1 MPFQTKGFADWVLRR
16 REAAGFTQEEL
27 AARAGCQKA
36 YISKLEKTSPYPIGQ
51 KPPAPTLEFL
61 AKLARALGANI
72 TEPLMA
78 LGYLKEERPAEPHI
92 VRLLHYYRELSPRE
106 QRIAEEIIKT
116 LWRERESAQKSQELN
131 PKKRRA

>member
-1 MPFQTKGFADWVLRR
+1 MLRPKGFAEWLFRR
-16 REAAGFTQEEL
+16 REAAGFTQDEL
-27 AARAGCQKA
+27 AKRSGCKKA
-36 YISKLEKTSPYPIGQ
+36 YISKLEKTSPYPTGQ

-78 LGYLKEERPAEPHI
+78 LGYIKEDRHAEPHI
-92 VRLLHYYRELSPRE
+92 VRLLHYYRELSDRE

-116 LWRERESAQKSQELN
+116 LWRESETKSKESDDQ

>member
-1 MPFQTKGFADWVLRR
+1 MPFQTKGFAVWLLRR

-27 AARAGCQKA
+27 ALRSGCQKA
-36 YISKLEKTSPYPIGQ
+36 YISKLETGQ
-51 KPPAPTLEFL
+51 KPPAPTLKFL

-78 LGYLKEERPAEPHI
+78 LGYLKEERPAEPHV

-106 QRIAEEIIKT
+106 QRIAEEIVKT
-116 LWRERESAQKSQELN
+116 LWREREAAEKPQESSQ
-131 PKKRRA
+131 PKKKRA